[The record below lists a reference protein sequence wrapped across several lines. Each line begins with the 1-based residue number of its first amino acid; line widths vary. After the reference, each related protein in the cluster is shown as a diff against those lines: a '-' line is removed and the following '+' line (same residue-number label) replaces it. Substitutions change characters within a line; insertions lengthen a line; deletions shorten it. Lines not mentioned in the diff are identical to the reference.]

1 MTYKDTHPRQSLT
14 LSPEQWAALD
24 ALAADLAGP
33 APKGRTA
40 GSPSWRTLIRDIA
53 NGRLE
58 VVSVQPLIIYLTEAG
73 DENEITDFL
82 ENKRERYGV
91 MLAKMR
97 ALATDQE
104 AQV

>member
-14 LSPEQWAALD
+14 LTPEQWAALD

-53 NGRLE
+53 DGKLA
-58 VVSVQPLIIYLTEAG
+58 VVPA
-73 DENEITDFL
+73 
-82 ENKRERYGV
+82 
-91 MLAKMR
+91 
-97 ALATDQE
+97 E
-104 AQV
+104 AQP

>member
-1 MTYKDTHPRQSLT
+1 MTYKDTHPRQSLA

-53 NGRLE
+53 DGKLA
-58 VVSVQPLIIYLTEAG
+58 VVPADGVTGLSPWQGWEQATKEEAVMIYRGSDIDA
-73 DENEITDFL
+73 
-82 ENKRERYGV
+82 
-91 MLAKMR
+91 A
-97 ALATDQE
+97 E
-104 AQV
+104 AQP

>member
-53 NGRLE
+53 DGRLA
-58 VVSVQPLIIYLTEAG
+58 VVPSSVLLT
-73 DENEITDFL
+73 
-82 ENKRERYGV
+82 
-91 MLAKMR
+91 AKV
-97 ALATDQE
+97 ALSDWQGWEFAPADTEDRP
-104 AQV
+104 